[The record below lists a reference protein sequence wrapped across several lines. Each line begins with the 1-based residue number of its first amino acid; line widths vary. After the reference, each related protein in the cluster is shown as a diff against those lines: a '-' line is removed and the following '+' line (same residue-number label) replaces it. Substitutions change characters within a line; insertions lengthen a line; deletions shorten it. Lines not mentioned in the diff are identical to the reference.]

1 MIPSLK
7 DILEIQEPDVEE
19 EVRYGAQSGMSFIIE
34 GKDIRTINEQRAAFG
49 LNPVPGLIVTDP
61 PDVHSYYAAIKSAAE
76 ERGIRPRDMDVN
88 YELVLKALDKHPEF
102 QKWKFDVVRNSPFMK
117 KMYATHYTRYENSG
131 KMRDMIATLEDTIPF
146 DAYLYECKIGFR
158 EDIHGVIAKE
168 DWNQV
173 PG

>member
-1 MIPSLK
+1 VSTSLK

-19 EVRYGAQSGMSFIIE
+19 EIGIQGPEMSFLIE
-34 GKDIRTINEQRAAFG
+34 GKDITTINEQRALMGLLPLEG
-49 LNPVPGLIVTDP
+49 LNVVDP
-61 PDVHSYYAAIKSAAE
+61 PDVFSYYAAVKEVAE
-76 ERGIRPRDMDVN
+76 MKHVRPRDMDID
-88 YELVLKALDKHPEF
+88 YELVLKALDKDPDF
-102 QKWKFDVVRNSPFMK
+102 QRWKFDVVRNSPFMQ
-117 KMYATHYTRYENSG
+117 KMEATHYTRNGTSG